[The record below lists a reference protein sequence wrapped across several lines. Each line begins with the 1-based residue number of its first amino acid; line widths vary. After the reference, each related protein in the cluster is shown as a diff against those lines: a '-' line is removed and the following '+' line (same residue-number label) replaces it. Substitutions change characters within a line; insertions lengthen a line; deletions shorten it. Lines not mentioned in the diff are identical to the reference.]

1 MSFLKHFYT
10 AIILRLIAAL
20 KYEVTMQIKECYGLV
35 FDLKF
40 SSSDVGIELLLIK
53 NVNAQGKIM

>member
-1 MSFLKHFYT
+1 
-10 AIILRLIAAL
+10 
-20 KYEVTMQIKECYGLV
+20 MQIKECYGLV

>member
-10 AIILRLIAAL
+10 VIILRLIAAL
-20 KYEVTMQIKECYGLV
+20 KYEVTMQIKECYVLV
-35 FDLKF
+35 FDLKC

-53 NVNAQGKIM
+53 NVNAWGEIT